1 MRQVELGYD
10 CLQLIVRLDVLR
22 DVRDLEEIGR
32 SATRPAA
39 SRIKEAR
46 VTKRQRVCSELE
58 NEPPTKYSRR
68 RPMTSRVCHQTSDI
82 ATRSAK
88 GDDTGQ

>member
-39 SRIKEAR
+39 SRIEESA
-46 VTKRQRVCSELE
+46 T
-58 NEPPTKYSRR
+58 
-68 RPMTSRVCHQTSDI
+68 HQ
-82 ATRSAK
+82 
-88 GDDTGQ
+88 